1 MKLDVFF
8 TFKKC
13 GNVGFRPVLAEQKPR
28 RDSKLLTLNSSA
40 LSSGLFK
47 SLFYSL
53 LGTGKTYL
61 ISRFFFMIQQ
71 TKEFPMILTEVIIK
85 KTTVMAK
92 AADVDIMK
100 FKSVRVPDLKN
111 NEQVNKWSSK

>member
-1 MKLDVFF
+1 
-8 TFKKC
+8 
-13 GNVGFRPVLAEQKPR
+13 
-28 RDSKLLTLNSSA
+28 
-40 LSSGLFK
+40 
-47 SLFYSL
+47 
-53 LGTGKTYL
+53 
-61 ISRFFFMIQQ
+61 MIQQ
-71 TKEFPMILTEVIIK
+71 TKEFPMILTDVIIK

>member
-1 MKLDVFF
+1 
-8 TFKKC
+8 
-13 GNVGFRPVLAEQKPR
+13 
-28 RDSKLLTLNSSA
+28 
-40 LSSGLFK
+40 
-47 SLFYSL
+47 
-53 LGTGKTYL
+53 
-61 ISRFFFMIQQ
+61 MIQQ

-111 NEQVNKWSSK
+111 NEQVNKWSSKCEKRLLKKVIYSRQQGFGR